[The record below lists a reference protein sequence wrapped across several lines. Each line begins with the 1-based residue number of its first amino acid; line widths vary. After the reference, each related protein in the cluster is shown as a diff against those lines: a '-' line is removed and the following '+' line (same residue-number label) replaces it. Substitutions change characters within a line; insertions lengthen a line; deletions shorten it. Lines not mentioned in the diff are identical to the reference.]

1 MGVARA
7 GALARSG
14 ARDASRIDGAE
25 ALARARARQVIGY
38 SIGLMMA
45 NVAVYVM
52 DMGQPAL
59 LYLVPCT
66 LGVFCAVAHREG
78 KFQMMWAGPPSLNG
92 GVPGGQEMY
101 PCAAGDD
108 GEAVYEP
115 GGAGFHPTKDI
126 ESHRLLG

>member
-1 MGVARA
+1 MRSEWPEVPVPNKPELCVDLDRVHVAGFSTGAFLHSGVPADWDVA
-7 GALARSG
+7 TLLGLTAALSA
-14 ARDASRIDGAE
+14 A
-25 ALARARARQVIGY
+25 
-38 SIGLMMA
+38 
-45 NVAVYVM
+45 
-52 DMGQPAL
+52 
-59 LYLVPCT
+59 
-66 LGVFCAVAHREG
+66 LGVFCAVSHREG

>member
-1 MGVARA
+1 MIRA
-7 GALARSG
+7 VRS
-14 ARDASRIDGAE
+14 RK
-25 ALARARARQVIGY
+25 VIGY

-66 LGVFCAVAHREG
+66 LGVFCAVSHREG
-78 KFQMMWAGPPSLNG
+78 TLPMMWRGPPSLNG
-92 GVPGGQEMY
+92 GVHGGQEMY